1 MREWGRRLGCLL
13 LFLLWLVVMS
23 LPLLSVV
30 LAARGQIQL
39 GGEEGAQA
47 RIFLLQE
54 RNVEGV
60 GVEWSRPLRREPG
73 CRRTAVLYLMWR
85 GQGEN
90 IRFTSCEPEANL
102 KKLPTTT
109 SPYSPN
115 SLYKPA
121 KAFC

>member
-1 MREWGRRLGCLL
+1 
-13 LFLLWLVVMS
+13 
-23 LPLLSVV
+23 
-30 LAARGQIQL
+30 LAVRGQIQL
-39 GGEEGAQA
+39 GGQEGAQA

-90 IRFTSCEPEANL
+90 VRFTTCAPEARTER
-102 KKLPTTT
+102 P
-109 SPYSPN
+109 
-115 SLYKPA
+115 
-121 KAFC
+121 